1 MGIQSSQSQ
10 VYLIVES
17 TGLYFLRRTAVLIL
31 RPAIA
36 CCPEGDAV
44 KDFADPILNAA
55 GCAKLNPPP
64 DAPDWGAMEVLAE
77 EAGDAA
83 APAPNVNTPEVLF
96 VAPNALAP
104 PN

>member
-36 CCPEGDAV
+36 GCP
-44 KDFADPILNAA
+44 
-55 GCAKLNPPP
+55 
-64 DAPDWGAMEVLAE
+64 AE
-77 EAGDAA
+77 EAEKDLVDLQEQKNI
-83 APAPNVNTPEVLF
+83 PIIMSITTTTNKV
-96 VAPNALAP
+96 
-104 PN
+104 